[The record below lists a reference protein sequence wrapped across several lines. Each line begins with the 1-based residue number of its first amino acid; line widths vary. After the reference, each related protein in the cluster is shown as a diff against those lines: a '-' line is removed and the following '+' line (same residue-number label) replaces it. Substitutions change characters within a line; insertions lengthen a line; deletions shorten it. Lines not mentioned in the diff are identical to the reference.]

1 MFMIILNLIHIL
13 SGVFWGGAILLL
25 AVCISP
31 AVDAAGPAGSAFMHK
46 LMVETRF
53 AMAMGASGGL
63 TILSGLVMYWLVSD
77 GFSSP
82 WLSSTHGILIST
94 GAVFGILTAVIGGI
108 TSKRAGK
115 RMSALASE
123 IQTGGNTPSDAQQT
137 EMRQLKL
144 KLRRS
149 STYSAVLMLVV
160 ISCMALA
167 RTL

>member
-1 MFMIILNLIHIL
+1 MFMIILNLVHIL

-77 GFSSP
+77 GFSSA

-115 RMSALASE
+115 RMSELADE
-123 IQTGGNTPSDAQQT
+123 IRTGGNTPTDTQQT
-137 EMRQLKL
+137 EMKQLKL

-149 STYSAVLMLVV
+149 STYSAILMLVV